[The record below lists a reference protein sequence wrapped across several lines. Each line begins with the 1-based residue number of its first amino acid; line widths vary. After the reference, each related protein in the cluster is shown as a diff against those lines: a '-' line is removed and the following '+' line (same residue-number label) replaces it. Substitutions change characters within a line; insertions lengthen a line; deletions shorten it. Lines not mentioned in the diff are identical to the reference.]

1 MTTINGLPPVA
12 PGQPEPPH
20 TTAPAKNPNAEAG
33 TTARSAADTPFS
45 SANVSLTQAAVQ
57 LSALQ
62 GGDASP
68 PMVDNARVNALKQ
81 AIDSGSYQIDPARVA
96 EKLLQFENQLHG
108 G

>member
-1 MTTINGLPPVA
+1 MATINGLPPVA
-12 PGQPEPPH
+12 PGQPEPPRN
-20 TTAPAKNPNAEAG
+20 TGSTKNANAGANG
-33 TTARSAADTPFS
+33 TARPSGDAPSS
-45 SANVSLTQAAVQ
+45 SADVSLTQAAVQ

-68 PMVDNARVNALKQ
+68 PVIDSARVNALKQ

-96 EKLLQFENQLHG
+96 DKLLQFENQLHG